1 MQKLRRNRPNT
12 YRNRPFRRTI
22 KLRRTNDEETESID
36 SESKEMELKE
46 IDSIG
51 LSEELTE
58 FESMGLRPPE
68 SEPPE
73 LEPKELEPEEMKPM
87 GWEPI
92 NMEIEKF
99 PELGFGTRDIGTG
112 NFSLKSSVWT

>member
-12 YRNRPFRRTI
+12 YRNRPLRRTI
-22 KLRRTNDEETESID
+22 KLRRNNDEETAPLEDDSKEIESI
-36 SESKEMELKE
+36 EL
-46 IDSIG
+46 SV
-51 LSEELTE
+51 ELAE
-58 FESMGLRPPE
+58 FQSMGLKPPE

-73 LEPKELEPEEMKPM
+73 LEPMELEPKELGPM